1 MNSGKI
7 THALKTQIIFIAI
20 VLIHYSVIRVLNMIC
35 SGMSFQDL
43 MVRQG
48 VLEHGPKTP
57 VVMGFECA
65 GEVEALGENTS
76 GFNVSFKKKED
87 RISCFK
93 EH

>member
-1 MNSGKI
+1 MNSI
-7 THALKTQIIFIAI
+7 
-20 VLIHYSVIRVLNMIC
+20 Y

-57 VVMGFECA
+57 IVMGFECA

-76 GFNVSFKKKED
+76 GFNVSVLFKIHVRLSKRCAYNKWD
-87 RISCFK
+87 FLTHFK
-93 EH
+93 GGGI

>member
-1 MNSGKI
+1 MNSI
-7 THALKTQIIFIAI
+7 
-20 VLIHYSVIRVLNMIC
+20 Y

-57 VVMGFECA
+57 IVMGFECA

-76 GFNVSFKKKED
+76 GFNVSVLFKYMFD
-87 RISCFK
+87 CQNVVLIINGIF
-93 EH
+93 

>member
-1 MNSGKI
+1 
-7 THALKTQIIFIAI
+7 
-20 VLIHYSVIRVLNMIC
+20 
-35 SGMSFQDL
+35 MSFQDL

-76 GFNVSFKKKED
+76 GFNVSFFVMLDCQKKNVFTINGFFFNSFYGREKC
-87 RISCFK
+87 SVYST
-93 EH
+93 

>member
-1 MNSGKI
+1 
-7 THALKTQIIFIAI
+7 
-20 VLIHYSVIRVLNMIC
+20 
-35 SGMSFQDL
+35 

-76 GFNVSFKKKED
+76 GFNVSFFVMHDCQKKKCVYNKWFFFQL
-87 RISCFK
+87 ILW
-93 EH
+93 

>member
-1 MNSGKI
+1 
-7 THALKTQIIFIAI
+7 
-20 VLIHYSVIRVLNMIC
+20 
-35 SGMSFQDL
+35 MSFQDL

-76 GFNVSFKKKED
+76 GFNVSFFVMLDCQKKNVFTINVFFSTHFMVGKNVVYIQHKTTTNLNVID
-87 RISCFK
+87 K
-93 EH
+93 P

>member
-1 MNSGKI
+1 MNSI
-7 THALKTQIIFIAI
+7 
-20 VLIHYSVIRVLNMIC
+20 Y

-57 VVMGFECA
+57 IVMGFECA

-76 GFNVSFKKKED
+76 GFNVSVLCKYMFD
-87 RISCFK
+87 CQNVVLIINGIF
-93 EH
+93 